1 MSVQVE
7 EINPTQLN
15 EYATIPSRLWVRTV
29 LQPELL
35 QGGLEGIRLHEIAV
49 EEPYIKDY
57 DVYGETPVD
66 WPEKYTVKN
75 WGFFLAKY
83 NGSPVGA
90 AAVAYKNSDVFIL
103 EASQDL
109 SVFWD
114 LRVKPE
120 ARGVGILL
128 FRRVAEWSRERGCRQ
143 MKIETQNINVPACRF
158 YQKMGARLGE
168 IRVHGYAAIP
178 AVAHEVMLC
187 WYLDL

>member
-1 MSVQVE
+1 MSVQIE

-15 EYATIPSRLWVRTV
+15 EYATIPSRFWVRSV
-29 LQPELL
+29 LQPELM
-35 QGGLEGIRLHEIAV
+35 QAGLEGIRLHETVIA
-49 EEPYIKDY
+49 EPYLKDY
-57 DVYGETPVD
+57 DGYGETPID
-66 WPEKYTVKN
+66 WPEKYNLQN
-75 WGFFLAKY
+75 WGFFLAKH
-83 NGSPVGA
+83 NGIPVGA
-90 AAVAYKNSDVFIL
+90 AAVAYKNTDVFIL
-103 EASQDL
+103 EDRQDL

-114 LRVKPE
+114 LRVKQE

-128 FRRVAEWSRERGCRQ
+128 FRRVAEWSRQRGCRQ